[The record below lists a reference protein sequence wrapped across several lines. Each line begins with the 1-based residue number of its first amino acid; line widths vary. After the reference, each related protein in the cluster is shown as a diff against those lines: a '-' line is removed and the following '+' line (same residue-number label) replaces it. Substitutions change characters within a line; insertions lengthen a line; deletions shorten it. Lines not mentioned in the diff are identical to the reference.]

1 MRLSIFRSRLYGADA
16 ECAVGK
22 AIAIRLGF
30 GGFNVLLRAY
40 QRRRFQ
46 LFQFQTCSVTIRV
59 DFHVKWKIAL
69 SILTR
74 VESNHVWIESI

>member
-46 LFQFQTCSVTIRV
+46 LFQFQT
-59 DFHVKWKIAL
+59 W
-69 SILTR
+69 
-74 VESNHVWIESI
+74 

>member
-30 GGFNVLLRAY
+30 GGFNVLLRAN
-40 QRRRFQ
+40 QLRSFQ
-46 LFQFQTCSVTIRV
+46 LFQFHARSVTIRV
-59 DFHVKWKIAL
+59 DFHVQ
-69 SILTR
+69 
-74 VESNHVWIESI
+74 WIEPI